1 MLVNWSKIH
10 DQDKQTP
17 ASLPLAGL
25 SLLYW
30 AGLKLRMRA
39 PVEKKILPGFVVS
52 LGNLTVGGTGK
63 TPAAAMLAQWALER
77 GYKPAILSRGYGG
90 KSKKKVLEVSDGKT
104 ILTNL
109 VEAGDEPYLLAKKL
123 RGVPVIISKARHDA
137 GLFAHEKHG
146 IDFFILD
153 DGFQHIRLHRDLDL
167 VLLDATRPFGNK
179 HLLPWGPLREPVD
192 HLGRADAFI
201 LTRSGE
207 NVMPGLIEFMA
218 NRFPEKPVFRS
229 RHMPQKIVFP
239 RSWRSYGP
247 AFLVGKKVAVFTGI
261 AKPSQFSDTLKTLG
275 AEVLLFKAFADH
287 YPFSR
292 AEIEEMILWAKTVDC
307 LITTEKDWVRIENLG
322 IHEDKLCYLT
332 VNFELLP
339 ERENFFNLV
348 GEKMQG
354 SRRTAHGRRPHAKN
368 RNPVIK

>member
-1 MLVNWSKIH
+1 MLVDWCKIH
-10 DQDKQTP
+10 DQNKMTP
-17 ASLPLAGL
+17 TTLLLAGF
-25 SLLYW
+25 SVLYW
-30 AGLKLRMRA
+30 AGLKLKMRA
-39 PVEKKILPGFVVS
+39 PVKKKILPGFVVS

-63 TPAAAMLAQWALER
+63 TPAAAMLAQWAMER

-90 KSKKKVLEVSDGKT
+90 KSKKNVLEVSDGKAV
-104 ILTNL
+104 LTSP

-123 RGVPVIISKARHDA
+123 KGVVVIISKARYDA
-137 GLFAHEKHG
+137 GLLAHEKHG
-146 IDFFILD
+146 TDFFILD
-153 DGFQHIRLHRDLDL
+153 DGFQHVRLHRDLDL

-179 HLLPWGPLREPVD
+179 HLLPWGPLREPMD

-207 NVMPGLIEFMA
+207 NVMPGLLEFMK

-229 RHMPQKIVFP
+229 RHLPQKIVFP
-239 RSWRSYGP
+239 RSWRSHGP
-247 AFLVGKKVAVFTGI
+247 AYLFGKKVAVFTGI
-261 AKPSQFSDTLKTLG
+261 AKPVQFSDTLKKLG
-275 AEVLLFKAFADH
+275 AEVLLFKTFPDH

-292 AEIEEMILWAKTVDC
+292 AEIEEMILWAKNVDC

-339 ERENFFNLV
+339 ERESFFNLV
-348 GEKMQG
+348 GEKLQNCRNAG
-354 SRRTAHGRRPHAKN
+354 HGKHQHGGKP
-368 RNPVIK
+368 PVVQ